1 MPTFRYD
8 PKIGS
13 MVPMVKTADLNDACV
28 TGPKI
33 LDGCITKGKIAVG
46 AVDADIISNG
56 SIVTSKLADGN
67 VTTDKLADQSVKTS
81 KLADANVTTSKLADQ
96 SVDNSKL
103 APSSVSYD
111 KLQDSSVI
119 TEKLNDRAVTTEK
132 LEEKAIVNPKLG
144 DQSVDSRVLREAN
157 VLTKHIAN
165 EAVTTDKVQTKAIT
179 KDKLADNAVDS
190 SQVVNG
196 SIVNSKLG
204 SNSVTTD
211 KIKDSSVT
219 NAKLADNTLTINKF
233 DPELRKSL
241 QAATGLPDNL
251 IEMVQNVDLSIAE
264 LQDTVFPITL
274 GFSVAPDVKAMQTA
288 IAFSVKIK
296 GLPFLPDTLKIS
308 KTVNNGVTT
317 LLTDAPSSSGSL
329 STPISGAKEQFIFEV
344 TKEGRTGKSTSAT
357 RFLCYYGSS
366 SVATASEDVLNSLQ
380 KVSTTGL
387 SFNPTITTRSGDYI
401 WLVVPNDFTISRVT
415 SAGFDVTLA
424 SAQTVTNSLGTFKV
438 YRTANTL
445 TAETWKLVIS

>member
-1 MPTFRYD
+1 
-8 PKIGS
+8 
-13 MVPMVKTADLNDACV
+13 MVKTADLNDACV

-46 AVDADIISNG
+46 AVDDDIISNG

-179 KDKLADNAVDS
+179 
-190 SQVVNG
+190 
-196 SIVNSKLG
+196 
-204 SNSVTTD
+204 
-211 KIKDSSVT
+211 
-219 NAKLADNTLTINKF
+219 NAKIADNTLTINKF

-251 IEMVQNVDLSIAE
+251 LEMVQDVDISIAE

-274 GFSVAPDVKAMQTA
+274 GFSVTPDVKAMQTA
-288 IAFSVKIK
+288 IAFSVKSK
-296 GLPFLPDTLKIS
+296 GSPFLPDTLKIS

-317 LLTDAPSSSGSL
+317 LLTETPSSSGSL
-329 STPISGAKEQFIFEV
+329 STPISGVKEQFTFEV

-380 KVSTTGL
+380 KVSTTDL

-401 WLVVPNDFTISRVT
+401 WLVVPNDLTISRVT

-424 SAQTVTNSLGTFKV
+424 SAQTVTNSLGTFKA

-445 TAETWKLVIS
+445 TSETWKLVIS